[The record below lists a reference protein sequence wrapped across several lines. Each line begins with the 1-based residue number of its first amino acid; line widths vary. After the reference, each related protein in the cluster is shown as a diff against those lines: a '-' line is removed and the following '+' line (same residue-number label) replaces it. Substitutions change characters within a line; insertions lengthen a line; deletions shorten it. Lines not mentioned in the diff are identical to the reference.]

1 MILWTR
7 KFIINK
13 AKLIKSSRSYSKSS
27 TKPTRKA
34 TEITMVK
41 DPESPGIQID
51 ECIANPDQV
60 AYTQSNTLG
69 QSDDYMTVKK

>member
-1 MILWTR
+1 
-7 KFIINK
+7 
-13 AKLIKSSRSYSKSS
+13 
-27 TKPTRKA
+27 
-34 TEITMVK
+34 MVK
-41 DPESPGIQID
+41 DPESPGLQID